1 MCLNLAHCW
10 NVTLRNLVVVF
21 QVVLKSLIVIILH
34 FFLGDRADFVELVGR
49 LVVCLSHG
57 HLVLRVQSQFRV

>member
-10 NVTLRNLVVVF
+10 NVTLGNLVVVF
-21 QVVLKSLIVIILH
+21 QVVLESLVVIILH
-34 FFLGDRADFVELVGR
+34 FFLGDRANFVELVGR

-57 HLVLRVQSQFRV
+57 HLVLTIKS